1 MLHRDKIS
9 IERIRVIS
17 WLGFI
22 MYVSLL
28 GLDAYR
34 FRNGYAEHSYYI
46 KLLFYTHLGGL
57 LFLLPALAT
66 TYAIDWSKATRF
78 SRELVIWYTLG
89 LMTLVLFGQALVAF
103 KEYESLTLFIA
114 YVIVSNWTFSMNFFQ
129 RVSFNLCSV
138 IIMTVFVLS
147 DNSLRPDLLIVK
159 LYEIFFIAVI
169 AFIFHS
175 FDSRLLVANFFHE
188 RSLAREKA
196 RIEELEGA
204 KSRMYTNLTH
214 EFRTP
219 LTVIA
224 GMAAQIDLDPKK
236 WREKGTDMIRRNAA
250 RILNLVNQILDLDKL
265 DSGVLSPNLVHG
277 DVITYLGYIVD
288 SFRSYAEGKQIG
300 LHFLTDIP
308 KLDMDYDPEKSLT
321 IISNL
326 IANAIKFTPEGGH
339 IYVRAARIDDASEAL
354 FQVRIRDT
362 GTGIPE
368 DKLDRIFDRFY
379 QVEQTL
385 GADAAGTGIG
395 LSITKELVKLLGGN
409 IHVAGAVGGG
419 TEFVV
424 DLPVNHDAET
434 SPVEYMPSS
443 IQSEVSSRF
452 EPLSP
457 VESNT
462 ARLLPGLQERI
473 RILLIED
480 NTDVAT
486 YVRSV
491 LESEFNLVVEQEG
504 NQGIE
509 VAIKDVPDLII
520 SDLML
525 PGVSGYEICKLLKA
539 NEITSHIPIIL
550 LTAKVDQKSKIEGF
564 ESGAD
569 AYISKPFDKS
579 ELIARI
585 RQLID
590 SRRQLQLAFQRSG
603 ERITSTLPEDRHE
616 DVFLTKARQ
625 VILARLDDATISVT
639 TLCRALGMSRTQL
652 HNKIKALTGRS
663 TTYYVRAIR
672 LAEAQQL
679 LGDQDLTIAEIAYQ
693 TGFTDPAYF
702 TRVYREEFGES
713 PSDFRNQAIRK

>member
-1 MLHRDKIS
+1 
-9 IERIRVIS
+9 
-17 WLGFI
+17 
-22 MYVSLL
+22 
-28 GLDAYR
+28 
-34 FRNGYAEHSYYI
+34 
-46 KLLFYTHLGGL
+46 
-57 LFLLPALAT
+57 
-66 TYAIDWSKATRF
+66 
-78 SRELVIWYTLG
+78 
-89 LMTLVLFGQALVAF
+89 MTLVLFGQALVAF

-339 IYVRAARIDDASEAL
+339 IYVRAARIDDASEAR

-462 ARLLPGLQERI
+462 APLLPGLQERI